1 MTPIFPPAASEI
13 DALNEIAWTSQ
24 FTNPARSHELAHR
37 SAALARQAGYASG
50 LAYALLNQAFYEI
63 RFCPTTQSE
72 ATLREAEAHFAA
84 LGDRRGILLVQSG
97 RAGVLLKR
105 NEFDAA
111 ETLLEQ
117 VVQAPEDER
126 QPLDAYFAL
135 YRLGYVHFHRGQVQ
149 EGLRCYYKALA
160 LVQRERSMALS
171 CHALS
176 DLGSAQMELAN
187 YQEARDL
194 LEQAHS
200 ICKAMPI
207 CFAHLIVANLANV
220 HLEMGDPAAALQLV
234 ENDFPPSDE
243 FFQPGDRAF
252 LLVVA
257 AQTYASLGRWQEA
270 EQLALQGL
278 QRSRADDH
286 LEITNQCLWM
296 LGVIARGMGRHAAAI
311 AWLLEAEQGFS
322 EIHNVFYMLRV
333 YRALADAYAD
343 VGQFEQAFHFLQLY
357 QNRYEESLG
366 ASAKARFFTLQ
377 IQHEL
382 TQAEFERDHALQ
394 QKIQLE
400 TLNAELQCK
409 MEEVEK
415 LQAALRDQAVHDSLT
430 GLYNRRFLDEQL
442 GPVLDQAR
450 RGGYPVSIVLIDL
463 DYFKRVNDTH
473 GHGFGDQVLIEL
485 AELLRQ
491 QIRSSDL
498 AVRYGGEEFCLLFP
512 AATATDTRVRTERL
526 LTLFHDCAIAFSGKS
541 MTGLTFSA
549 GIAEF
554 PLHGTTSNQLLQNAD
569 AALYRAKDEG
579 RNRVLLAG

>member
-1 MTPIFPPAASEI
+1 MTSIFPPAAAEI
-13 DALNEIAWTSQ
+13 DALNEIAWASQ
-24 FTNPARSHELAHR
+24 FTDPARSHALAHR
-37 SAALARQAGYASG
+37 CAALARQAGYASG

-63 RFCPTTQSE
+63 RFCPTKQSE
-72 ATLREAEAHFAA
+72 AALRRAEAHFAA
-84 LGDRRGILLVQSG
+84 LGDRRGILLVHSG

-111 ETLLEQ
+111 EILLEQ
-117 VVQAPEDER
+117 VMQAPEHER

-135 YRLGYVHFHRGQVQ
+135 YRLGYVHFHRGHVQ
-149 EGLRCYYKALA
+149 EGLRYYYKALA
-160 LVQRERSMALS
+160 LVQRERATALS

-194 LEQAHS
+194 LEQAYE
-200 ICKAMPI
+200 ICQTMPI
-207 CFAHLIVANLANV
+207 CFAHLIAANLANV
-220 HLEMGDPAAALQLV
+220 HLEMGNPTAALQLV
-234 ENDFPPSDE
+234 ENDFPLTDQ

-270 EQLALQGL
+270 EQLARQGL
-278 QRSRADDH
+278 QRSRADHH

-296 LGVIARGMGRHAAAI
+296 LGVIAHGIGQHAAAI
-311 AWLLEAEQGFS
+311 DWLLEAEQGFG
-322 EIHNVFYMLRV
+322 EIHNVFYVLHV

-343 VGQFEQAFHFLQLY
+343 AGQFERAFHFLQLY

-400 TLNAELQCK
+400 TLNAELQRK

-430 GLYNRRFLDEQL
+430 GLYNRRFLAEQI
-442 GPVLDQAR
+442 GPILDHAQ
-450 RGGYPVSIVLIDL
+450 RGGYPVCVVLIDL

-485 AELLRQ
+485 ADLLRQ

-512 AATATDTRVRTERL
+512 LASAADTRARTERL
-526 LTLFHDCAIAFSGKS
+526 LELFHSCAIALCGKS

-554 PLHGTTSNQLLQNAD
+554 PLHGTTSDELLQNAD
-569 AALYRAKDEG
+569 AALYRAKNQG